1 VARIE
6 ATAHGAAGPGTGH
19 GLVDPVRAVTAV
31 LPAERAHVAQTPR
44 AAPSGISARTVALA
58 VIAGSF
64 GLLVVVVTTVLA
76 ARRRQRAGPSGRHA
90 R

>member
-1 VARIE
+1 
-6 ATAHGAAGPGTGH
+6 
-19 GLVDPVRAVTAV
+19 
-31 LPAERAHVAQTPR
+31 VAQTPR